1 MTFGRD
7 HHELVGGGRVKDKTD
22 SVDSKGHDA
31 LYAER
36 AAVTGA
42 NNAVDNTLSQ
52 GNTLR
57 EQLENQRAMFSSM
70 MTRVRLRT
78 NQVRRFGEFPSSLS
92 CQFLLFPSTDG
103 ISLRFHAVNIQAHKP
118 NQAQEA
124 ARRSRSWAYCRCP
137 CSNNNILED
146 PLMRLNRWETRPLD
160 RENTFRK

>member
-1 MTFGRD
+1 MTLGRD

-70 MTRVRLRT
+70 MTRMESVSGSMPSISKLI
-78 NQVRRFGEFPSSLS
+78 NQIKHKRRRDVLVLGL
-92 CQFLLFPSTDG
+92 TV
-103 ISLRFHAVNIQAHKP
+103 AVLVVITIFWK
-118 NQAQEA
+118 
-124 ARRSRSWAYCRCP
+124 
-137 CSNNNILED
+137 IL
-146 PLMRLNRWETRPLD
+146 
-160 RENTFRK
+160 